1 MKSDRVFAGSNGTTS
16 RGLHALLAVLLML
29 LMVFGSI
36 PGPVYADTDDA
47 AYIFGTSEEYSTV
60 SAGEMLTDS
69 FYYTDDWFSQDPAE
83 RNDSLALVSMQAVAA
98 AAEESAD
105 GKGGDF
111 LRGLGFENVTFVG
124 GGMSDPDACN

>member
-1 MKSDRVFAGSNGTTS
+1 MKSNRVFTGSNGTTS

-29 LMVFGSI
+29 LMAFGSI

-69 FYYTDDWFSQDPAE
+69 F
-83 RNDSLALVSMQAVAA
+83 
-98 AAEESAD
+98 
-105 GKGGDF
+105 
-111 LRGLGFENVTFVG
+111 
-124 GGMSDPDACN
+124 